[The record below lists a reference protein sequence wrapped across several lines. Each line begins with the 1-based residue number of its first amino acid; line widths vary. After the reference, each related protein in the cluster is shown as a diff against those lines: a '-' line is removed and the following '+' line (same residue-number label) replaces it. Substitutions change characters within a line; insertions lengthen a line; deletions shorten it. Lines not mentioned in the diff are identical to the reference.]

1 MYIKSRFTNIT
12 EFIKDGVI
20 MSKKEPKKKLVG
32 PWRSIHVM
40 IWMVG
45 LFILISRD
53 WIFPGIFVLI
63 AISAIYEGL
72 LARYAPHA
80 FEEVIPDA
88 TASPVEEAPT
98 TTTPWVIDPSVST
111 PPAAMREHRLELLPQ
126 LCPNCNAPV
135 RGYMVKWTGPQSAD
149 CPYCGS
155 NLPMTKA

>member
-1 MYIKSRFTNIT
+1 
-12 EFIKDGVI
+12 

-72 LARYAPHA
+72 LAKYAPHA
-80 FEEVIPDA
+80 FEEVIPEA
-88 TASPVEEAPT
+88 AASPFAQAP
-98 TTTPWVIDPSVST
+98 SST
-111 PPAAMREHRLELLPQ
+111 PPVVTEPSTSTPPNTTREHRLELLPQ
-126 LCPNCNAPV
+126 VCPNCNAPV
-135 RGYMVKWTGPQSAD
+135 RGHMVKWSGPQSAD

-155 NLPMTKA
+155 NLPMDGKA

>member
-1 MYIKSRFTNIT
+1 
-12 EFIKDGVI
+12 

-80 FEEVIPDA
+80 FEEVIPEA
-88 TASPVEEAPT
+88 AASPVEEAPT
-98 TTTPWVIDPSVST
+98 STPPIMTYPSVST
-111 PPAAMREHRLELLPQ
+111 PSTAMQEHRLELLPQ

-135 RGYMVKWTGPQSAD
+135 RGHMLKWTGPQSAD

-155 NLPMTKA
+155 NLPMMKA